1 VRIPDDDDVEM
12 DLLCIPED
20 KENSSGRF
28 FMKLKKTIKKKFG
41 KSPDI
46 LTRFALTFAYP
57 VRSNI
62 EYSKDMY
69 YNGSKTK
76 KTSEFS
82 SRVMNDFNR
91 GKPQQ
96 KKGSSIRWDF

>member
-1 VRIPDDDDVEM
+1 MLFAVRDWFKEGETRIPDDDNFEM
-12 DLLCIPED
+12 DLLCIPEA

-28 FMKLKKTIKKKFG
+28 FMADKKTIKKQFG

-46 LTRFALTFAYP
+46 YDALALTFAYP

-82 SRVMNDFNR
+82 SP
-91 GKPQQ
+91 GL
-96 KKGSSIRWDF
+96 